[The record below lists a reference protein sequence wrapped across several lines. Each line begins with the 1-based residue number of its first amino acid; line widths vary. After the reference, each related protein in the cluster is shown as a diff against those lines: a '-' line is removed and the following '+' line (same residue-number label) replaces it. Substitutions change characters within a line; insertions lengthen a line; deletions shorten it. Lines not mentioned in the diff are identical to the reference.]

1 MNQELP
7 DVKAGL
13 WRGRGTRDQIANI
26 HWIMEK
32 ARKFQRNI
40 YFCFPEY
47 IQAFDCVDHK
57 KLWKIPKRQ
66 EYQATLPVSWE
77 TRMQVKKQQ
86 LEPNMEK
93 WTGSKLGTEYGKE
106 NCHSAY
112 VQYTSYRMPGWVGHK
127 LEPRFL
133 EETST
138 ISGMQTM
145 PL

>member
-1 MNQELP
+1 
-7 DVKAGL
+7 
-13 WRGRGTRDQIANI
+13 
-26 HWIMEK
+26 
-32 ARKFQRNI
+32 
-40 YFCFPEY
+40 
-47 IQAFDCVDHK
+47 
-57 KLWKIPKRQ
+57 
-66 EYQATLPVSWE
+66 
-77 TRMQVKKQQ
+77 MQVKKQQ

-138 ISGMQTM
+138 TKQGDNLQPCHPPSPVLKLSVFPCLVLTAAS
-145 PL
+145 